1 VQMFVEGLDGGRHF
15 FKCPRAEVIGFKIL
29 YSIFFLHCFA
39 SYRANSLYCSIK
51 FLKCSVQS
59 PKKTMASLGGL
70 ILDQS
75 ICMHSTS
82 TTCKTVSLN

>member
-1 VQMFVEGLDGGRHF
+1 VQMFMEGLDGGRRF

-29 YSIFFLHCFA
+29 YTIFFSLLLCI
-39 SYRANSLYCSIK
+39 SYVKLTACSLKS
-51 FLKCSVQS
+51 LKYSVQS
-59 PKKTMASLGGL
+59 PKKTVASLGES

-82 TTCKTVSLN
+82 TTCKTVSSN